1 MRKSEIEKK
10 KAEKRAEI
18 MDELKK
24 LAEESGIPLEK
35 LQSHPLFDEKDFDGN
50 DLGEVMDQL
59 FDDNFMI
66 APMETKIRAK
76 SLF

>member
-35 LQSHPLFDEKDFDGN
+35 LQSHPF
-50 DLGEVMDQL
+50 
-59 FDDNFMI
+59 I
-66 APMETKIRAK
+66 
-76 SLF
+76 